1 MAGFDAATAVEPMDW
16 NFEKFGGGV
25 GTVPEPST
33 EEMKLFQKDF
43 ARIMRDGNA
52 LEMDNE
58 ESVKLTEE
66 EFEELQTK
74 MSAISDRLDV
84 AISTLCKEQPSR
96 AQVALLPF
104 RVKTAFSRWLMEQFN
119 PEAAAAA
126 TNK

>member
-16 NFEKFGGGV
+16 NFEKFGGGT

-96 AQVALLPF
+96 VQVALLPF

>member
-16 NFEKFGGGV
+16 NFDKFGGGT

-52 LEMDNE
+52 LEMDSE

-119 PEAAAAA
+119 PEAAAAV